1 MFSVSML
8 IFISVLCLLLSY
20 IFIFLLVNYTELH
33 LRLVYCRG
41 TCTYFEGHRGTQEV
55 ELLVQ
60 LLTFYKI
67 QFVLFCNQFRNVLIS
82 QRHLSVRTQLF
93 LQFTIY
99 QQKNTQDFPK
109 TFYRY
114 STLGKLKSAIAY

>member
-8 IFISVLCLLLSY
+8 IFISVLCVLLSY
-20 IFIFLLVNYTELH
+20 IFSFLLVHYTELH

-60 LLTFYKI
+60 LLTFCKI
-67 QFVLFCNQFRNVLIS
+67 PFVLFCNQFRNVLIS
-82 QRHLSVRTQLF
+82 ERHLSVRTCTIILTVHNLPKEKYPRF
-93 LQFTIY
+93 SENIFTD
-99 QQKNTQDFPK
+99 TQH
-109 TFYRY
+109 
-114 STLGKLKSAIAY
+114 LAN